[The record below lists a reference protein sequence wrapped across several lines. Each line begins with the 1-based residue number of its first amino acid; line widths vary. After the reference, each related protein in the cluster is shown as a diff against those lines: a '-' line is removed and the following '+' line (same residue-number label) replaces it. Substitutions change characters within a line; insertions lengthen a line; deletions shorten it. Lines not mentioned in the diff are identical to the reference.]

1 MIEVRAT
8 KIIQINSECGFG
20 STGKISV
27 AISQELNNNNIENY
41 IFYSGKHKSNYIQGI
56 MIAEKIFIRIHQ
68 FLSRIFGDQGFH
80 SYFETKRLVKK
91 IKKID
96 PDVIILHNLHGYY
109 LHIGVLFNF
118 LKEYKKPVF
127 WTFHDCWP
135 FTGHCAHFT
144 VEKCEKWLDGCYA
157 CKQKKKYPYSW
168 FFDRS
173 NELYKRKKD
182 LFTSLDELTIITPSK
197 WLKGIVKQSFFKNYP
212 VAVINN
218 GIKLD
223 VFKPTYGNAKKRYNI
238 DERKILL
245 GVSSVWSYYKGLDVF
260 CELYRRLDTTEYQIV
275 LVGTDENV
283 EKDLPDGIIS
293 IRRTNN
299 QSELAELY
307 TCADVFVNPTREDNY
322 PTVNMEAIACGTPV
336 VTFNTGGCAEIVT
349 EQCGAVVY
357 SNTVDE
363 MVEKIYEV
371 IGNRDF
377 YINGC
382 RSRADDFE
390 EKKCFNK
397 YVRTIIG

>member
-1 MIEVRAT
+1 
-8 KIIQINSECGFG
+8 
-20 STGKISV
+20 
-27 AISQELNNNNIENY
+27 
-41 IFYSGKHKSNYIQGI
+41 
-56 MIAEKIFIRIHQ
+56 
-68 FLSRIFGDQGFH
+68 
-80 SYFETKRLVKK
+80 
-91 IKKID
+91 
-96 PDVIILHNLHGYY
+96 
-109 LHIGVLFNF
+109 VLFNF
-118 LKEYKKPVF
+118 LKKYKKPIF

-144 VEKCEKWLDGCYA
+144 VEKCQKWLDGCYA
-157 CKQKKKYPYSW
+157 CNQKNKYPYSW

-173 NELYKRKKD
+173 KGLYKKKKD
-182 LFTSLDELTIITPSK
+182 LFTSLDELTIITPSQ
-197 WLKGIVKQSFFKNYP
+197 WLKGLVKQSFFKNYP
-212 VAVINN
+212 VEVINN

-223 VFKPTYGNAKKRYNI
+223 VFKPTYGNIKKHYNI
-238 DERKILL
+238 NERKILL

-260 CELYRRLDTTEYQIV
+260 CELYRRLDSTKYQIV

-283 EKDLPDGIIS
+283 EKNLPDGIIS
-293 IRRTNN
+293 IRRTTN

-382 RSRADDFE
+382 RSRANDFE
-390 EKKCFNK
+390 EKKCFDK